1 MTEQDILVQEGM
13 SLLYSGMAVVFSFLL
28 LLIISVNLL
37 RMFFAFIP
45 QKDNVDR
52 GDTGLFFAS
61 MPQNKNVARSEAGSL
76 IPVGNKIHH
85 RIIKEVLTGI
95 RS

>member
-13 SLLYSGMAVVFSFLL
+13 NLLYSGMGVVFSFLM
-28 LLIISVNLL
+28 LLIILVNLL

-45 QKDNVDR
+45 QKSNVSR
-52 GDTGLFFAS
+52 GDIKS
-61 MPQNKNVARSEAGSL
+61 P
-76 IPVGNKIHH
+76 IPVANKIHH

>member
-13 SLLYSGMAVVFSFLL
+13 NLLYSGMGVVFSFLM
-28 LLIISVNLL
+28 LLIILVNLL
-37 RMFFAFIP
+37 RMFLAFIP
-45 QKDNVDR
+45 QKSNVSS
-52 GDTGLFFAS
+52 GDIES
-61 MPQNKNVARSEAGSL
+61 P
-76 IPVGNKIHH
+76 IPVANKIHH